1 MTPDETLSVAEP
13 EPTTTAVPPD
23 LLLAPAPAG
32 ITLPSRR
39 ALANAAAAAMTI
51 AGAAGFSAISLF
63 RYVHFGAN
71 GFDLGIQD
79 QTVWGY
85 SRLEIIPNTVL
96 GVPNLLGDHFNPI
109 LMVLAPFYWLWPS
122 AATLLVA
129 QAALLALAGIPVYLW
144 GSRQVGH
151 LGGLAFQG
159 SYLLFW
165 GVLAGVVFDFHHVVF
180 AVPAIS
186 TALYAT
192 LHKRNRLLWASLAV
206 AMLTREDVAL
216 TVIAVGVFIAVFQRR
231 WLLGAA
237 IAVGNGA
244 WFVLLLDVVMP
255 AVGGVPYQHWTYQA
269 LGRGPLSSALYV
281 LENPLRSVQLLL
293 TPVEKVRVGLA
304 SFGNWLFLPLLS
316 PLVLIAVPSFLER
329 FWSSSPTFWSFHYQ
343 YSMLPAPILAF
354 AAIDACARMRSWW
367 HGRLAG
373 AVSLA
378 LPMGAL
384 ATSAVL
390 SFGAVHSL
398 AELGTYVS
406 DETAQQIQSC
416 LDVIPSGASVSA
428 TDALVPHLSDRRQIY
443 EVTTKSDTEYI
454 AIDVSTLGAL
464 NPVDPQLRSIISS
477 SLGGGY
483 GVACSKGLTVVFARG
498 SGSAQLSYQMQQ
510 WLADTCLGSTCQTLP

>member
-1 MTPDETLSVAEP
+1 MSVDERAVAKPQLTPADL
-13 EPTTTAVPPD
+13 AV
-23 LLLAPAPAG
+23 APAPAVV
-32 ITLPSRR
+32 LPPSRR
-39 ALANAAAAAMTI
+39 ALANATAGAMTI
-51 AGAAGFSAISLF
+51 AAAAGFSAISLF

-85 SRLEIIPNTVL
+85 SRLEMIPNTVL
-96 GVPNLLGDHFNPI
+96 GIPNLLGDHFSPI
-109 LMVLAPFYWLWPS
+109 LMVLGPFYWLWPS

-129 QAALLALAGIPVYLW
+129 QAVLLAVAGIPIYLW
-144 GSRQVGH
+144 GTQRLGYA
-151 LGGLAFQG
+151 GGLAFQG

-192 LHKRNRLLWASLAV
+192 LNKQNRLLWASLAV

-216 TVIAVGVFIAVFQRR
+216 TVIAIGLFIAVFQRR
-231 WLLGAA
+231 WLIGAA
-237 IAVGNGA
+237 IAIANGV

-269 LGRGPLSSALYV
+269 LGNGPLSAAVYV
-281 LENPLRSVQLLL
+281 VENPLRGLQLLV
-293 TPVEKVRVGLA
+293 TPIEKVRVGVA
-304 SFGNWLFLPLLS
+304 SFASWLFLPLLS

-343 YSMLPAPILAF
+343 YSMLPAPILTF

-367 HGRLAG
+367 RGRPAG
-373 AVSLA
+373 VVSIA
-378 LPMGAL
+378 LPIGAL

-390 SFGAVHSL
+390 SLGAVHSL

-406 DETAQQIQSC
+406 DETAAQIQGC
-416 LDVIPSGASVSA
+416 LDVIPAGASVSA
-428 TDALVPHLSDRRQIY
+428 TDALVPHLSDRDQIY
-443 EVTTKSDTEYI
+443 EVTSKSDTDYI
-454 AIDVSTLGAL
+454 AIDVSTLGNL
-464 NPVDPQLRSIISS
+464 NPVDPQLRGIVTT
-477 SLGGGY
+477 SLGGDY
-483 GVACSKGLTVVFARG
+483 HVACSKGLTVVLARG
-498 SGSAQLSYQMQQ
+498 SGSQQLSDQMQR
-510 WLADTCLGSTCQTLP
+510 WLEDACLGATCPTLP

>member
-1 MTPDETLSVAEP
+1 VSIDERAVAEP
-13 EPTTTAVPPD
+13 Q
-23 LLLAPAPAG
+23 LAPADLAVVPAPSAA
-32 ITLPSRR
+32 LPPSRR
-39 ALANAAAAAMTI
+39 TLANATAAAMTI

-85 SRLEIIPNTVL
+85 SRLEMIRNTVL
-96 GVPNLLGDHFNPI
+96 GVPNLLGDHFSPI
-109 LMVLAPFYWLWPS
+109 LMVLAPFYWLWPT

-129 QAALLALAGIPVYLW
+129 QAVLLAVAGIPIYLW
-144 GSRQVGH
+144 GSRRVGYVA
-151 LGGLAFQG
+151 GLAFQG

-192 LHKRNRLLWASLAV
+192 LNKQNRLLWASLAL

-216 TVIAVGVFIAVFQRR
+216 TVIALGLFIVVFQRR
-231 WLLGAA
+231 WLLGAGIA
-237 IAVGNGA
+237 IANGV

-269 LGRGPLSSALYV
+269 LGKGPLSAAAYA
-281 LENPLRSVQLLL
+281 LENPLRSLQLLV
-293 TPVEKVRVGLA
+293 TPLEKVRVGVA
-304 SFGNWLFLPLLS
+304 SFASWLFLPLLS

-329 FWSSSPTFWSFHYQ
+329 FWSSSPNFWSFHYQ

-354 AAIDACARMRSWW
+354 AAIDACARMRSRWR
-367 HGRLAG
+367 GRLAG

-378 LPMGAL
+378 LPVGAL

-398 AELGTYVS
+398 AELGTFVS
-406 DETAQQIQSC
+406 DETAAQIQGC
-416 LDVIPSGASVSA
+416 LDVIPAAATVSA
-428 TDALVPHLSDRRQIY
+428 TDALVPHLSDRDEIY
-443 EVTTKSDTEYI
+443 EVTTKSDTDYI
-454 AIDVSTLGAL
+454 AIDVSTLGNL
-464 NPVDPQLRSIISS
+464 NPVDSRLRSIVNT
-477 SLGGGY
+477 SLSGGY
-483 GVACSKGLTVVFARG
+483 HVACSKGLTVVLARG
-498 SGSAQLSYQMQQ
+498 AGSQQLSGLMQQ
-510 WLADTCLGSTCQTLP
+510 WLEDVCLGSACATLP